1 MTSVPHRT
9 HRWRCLS
16 TKGLITWHTLVLSLW
31 LVVTGVV
38 LGMAVIVMTST
49 HLSGGD
55 FRNLWVGGWLLGHHL
70 NPYSVRLGNRVFY
83 RLSSPGARQDPTGPL
98 PYLPWVI
105 VLFAPLSYLP
115 AATALW
121 IWDALSFVAA
131 LALTCVW
138 ARTLG
143 WTWIQAVAAGLAAS
157 TSTIACCVY
166 ILGQVPC
173 VSFALL
179 LAALALAYRGH
190 YFGSGV
196 AAMAASLVYYQLYWP
211 VAVLLVA
218 FAAHRGRHT
227 LVQVAMG
234 ETVGLGALILLPW
247 AARPALLGE
256 WFGAVVVFGH
266 HELSGYGM
274 IGAVGLLSYLGPG
287 YANSL
292 TAIHTAVV
300 TSALLGLAGLG
311 YLAWRGRNVAWDS
324 QIAVLLPLS
333 IVAWATFSP
342 YGHIQD
348 LMLGVPLCMAMMG
361 QRGPAVL
368 GWPGLAGVWCLTV
381 VPVLT
386 GVMSG
391 NFFLETSPLPLA
403 LLGLSVAGV
412 LYWRKLQ
419 VGVGATRLVG
429 STR

>member
-1 MTSVPHRT
+1 MTYDPHRT
-9 HRWRCLS
+9 RRRRCFS
-16 TKGLITWHTLVLSLW
+16 TKWLITWRALVLSLW

-38 LGMAVIVMTST
+38 LGMTFIIMTST
-49 HLSGGD
+49 HSSGGD
-55 FRNLWVGGWLLGHHL
+55 FRNLWVGGWLLGRHL
-70 NPYSVRLGNRVFY
+70 NPYSVSLGNRVFY
-83 RLSSPGARQDPTGPL
+83 RLTSPGAHQYPTGPL

-105 VLFAPLSYLP
+105 LLFAPLSYLP

-143 WTWIQAVAAGLAAS
+143 WTWLQAVAAGIAAA

-166 ILGQVPC
+166 ALGQVPC
-173 VSFALL
+173 VSLALL
-179 LAALALAYRGH
+179 LAALTLAYRGH
-190 YFGSGV
+190 YFGSGA

-227 LVQVAMG
+227 LRQVAMG
-234 ETVGLGALILLPW
+234 ETAGLVALILLPW

-266 HELSGYGM
+266 QELSGYGM

-287 YANSL
+287 YADSPV
-292 TAIHTAVV
+292 AVHAAVV
-300 TSALLGLAGLG
+300 TSAILGLAGFA
-311 YLAWRGRNVAWDS
+311 YLAWRGRDVAWDS
-324 QIAVLLPLS
+324 QIAVLLPLA

-348 LMLGVPLCMAMMG
+348 LMLGIPLCMAMVG
-361 QRGPAVL
+361 QRGPASV
-368 GWPGLAGVWCLTV
+368 GWPALAGVLSLTV

-386 GVMSG
+386 GVASG
-391 NFFLETSPLPLA
+391 NFFLGTSPLPLA
-403 LLGLSVAGV
+403 LLGLSVTGV

-419 VGVGATRLVG
+419 VRLDPRPSSAG
-429 STR
+429 